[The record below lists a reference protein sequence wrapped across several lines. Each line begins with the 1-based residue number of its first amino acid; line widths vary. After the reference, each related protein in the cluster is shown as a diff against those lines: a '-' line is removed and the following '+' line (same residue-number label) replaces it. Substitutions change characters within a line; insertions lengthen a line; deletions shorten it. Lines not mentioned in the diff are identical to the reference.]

1 MFFAAPFLNSIPGNE
16 LNNIMKTDAQREN
29 QSLFMELFNR
39 WSNLAITR
47 FDWEGLP
54 VGVDE
59 RILNMGLYFQGTCAF
74 FIPDG
79 MKVTALPCTFGSRF
93 NFLYQPQSVN
103 VYGYGYSKYLDNPDD
118 FGFVRVSPTGVPLA
132 ISVYTYCKR
141 MADTLRAID
150 VINQRM
156 KRPYVFTVDEKQ
168 RLTIANLFKQI
179 KDNEELI
186 IGLKDYPLD
195 KSSFDVA
202 PLPYQG
208 NTEQLWKS
216 YYEYERILSTL
227 MGINTI
233 PVEKKER
240 LISAEANANNMI
252 IEMQNEVNLKEL
264 KLCIEVVNKK
274 FGLDISVSLKEIWWN
289 ELGDDTA
296 EYEREPKHETM
307 D

>member
-1 MFFAAPFLNSIPGNE
+1 MFAFNMFLNSIPNNE
-16 LNNIMKTDAQREN
+16 LHNIMKTEAQMEN
-29 QSLFMELFNR
+29 QALLMELFNR

-54 VGVDE
+54 PGVDE

-74 FIPDG
+74 FIPEG
-79 MKVTALPCTFGSRF
+79 MSVTALPCTFGSRF
-93 NFLYQPQSVN
+93 NFLYQPQAVN
-103 VYGYGYSKYLDNPDD
+103 VYGYGYSKYIDNPDD
-118 FGFVRVSPTGVPLA
+118 FGFLRVSPTGIPLA

-168 RLTIANLFKQI
+168 RLTIENLFKRI

-195 KSSFDVA
+195 KSTFDVA

-208 NTEQLWKS
+208 NTDQLWKS

-227 MGINTI
+227 MGINTVPI
-233 PVEKKER
+233 EKKER
-240 LISAEANANNMI
+240 LISAEANSNNMV

-264 KLCIEVVNKK
+264 KLCIDIVNEK
-274 FGLDISVSLKEIWWN
+274 FGLNISVSLKEVWWDI
-289 ELGDDTA
+289 LGDDTQ
-296 EYEREPKHETM
+296 EYGKEPKDGQM